1 MKIFIPINENN
12 EKKVKKEELRPLV
25 IEAYLYHV
33 NLSSIEKTQNLLS
46 KKVKRGTETINKGNT
61 RVE

>member
-12 EKKVKKEELRPLV
+12 EKKVKEEELRPLV